1 MACGRG
7 VSVGSP
13 ISFGWYM
20 YLRLCIS
27 RLIACL
33 LPTVVSTKA
42 ILWREKRKKK
52 KVEEFN
58 SLKRSMNGASDM
70 FKDKDYSFTCRHQ
83 HPNGSGSLL
92 NDYFANFKWFTFET
106 F

>member
-1 MACGRG
+1 
-7 VSVGSP
+7 
-13 ISFGWYM
+13 
-20 YLRLCIS
+20 
-27 RLIACL
+27 
-33 LPTVVSTKA
+33 
-42 ILWREKRKKK
+42 
-52 KVEEFN
+52 
-58 SLKRSMNGASDM
+58 MNGASDM

>member
-13 ISFGWYM
+13 ISFGWY
-20 YLRLCIS
+20 LRLCIS
-27 RLIACL
+27 RLLACL
-33 LPTVVSTKA
+33 LPAVVSTKA
-42 ILWREKRKKK
+42 ILWWEKRKKK

-70 FKDKDYSFTCRHQ
+70 F
-83 HPNGSGSLL
+83 
-92 NDYFANFKWFTFET
+92 
-106 F
+106 